1 MGRKEKAMTTKKEMI
16 DLQIAIGK
24 ETMDKHA
31 GVLQGLADNP
41 VDHSKE
47 RNPKKKA
54 GATKA
59 KIQKI
64 GNSLG
69 VILPKDVLS
78 RQRISEGD
86 YLTLSESPSG
96 LILSVYDE
104 ELQEELEIGDAFMRK
119 YRDTFKALAK

>member
-1 MGRKEKAMTTKKEMI
+1 MKAKVQRAGDQKEAAVQLDIGMEIMNERRDI
-16 DLQIAIGK
+16 LQA
-24 ETMDKHA
+24 
-31 GVLQGLADNP
+31 LADNP
-41 VDHSKE
+41 VDHT
-47 RNPKKKA
+47 PKDKSPRM
-54 GATKA
+54 KA

-69 VILPKDVLS
+69 VILPKEILN

-96 LILSVYDE
+96 VILSVYDE
-104 ELQEELEIGDAFMRK
+104 ELQEELAIGDEFIRQ

>member
-1 MGRKEKAMTTKKEMI
+1 MTAKKEVI
-16 DLQIAIGK
+16 GLQIALGK
-24 ETMDKHA
+24 DIIDKDA
-31 GVLQGLADNP
+31 SVLQGLANRP
-41 VDHSKE
+41 VDQSKVPE
-47 RNPKKKA
+47 TKRKA

-69 VILPKDVLS
+69 LILPRDVLS
-78 RQRISEGD
+78 RHRINEGD
-86 YLTLSESPSG
+86 YLSLSEGPSG

-104 ELQEELEIGDAFMRK
+104 ELQEELEISDAFMRK

>member
-1 MGRKEKAMTTKKEMI
+1 MTVKKEMI

-41 VDHSKE
+41 VDHLKDHGT
-47 RNPKKKA
+47 KKKA

-69 VILPKDVLS
+69 VILPKEMLN
-78 RQRISEGD
+78 RQRIREGD

-104 ELQEELEIGDAFMRK
+104 ELQEELAIGDAFMRQ

>member
-1 MGRKEKAMTTKKEMI
+1 MTTKKEMI

-24 ETMDKHA
+24 DIMAKQAE
-31 GVLQGLADNP
+31 VLQGLADNP
-41 VDHSKE
+41 VDPAKAFGT
-47 RNPKKKA
+47 KKKA
-54 GATKA
+54 GVTKA

-78 RQRISEGD
+78 RHRISEGD
-86 YLTLSESPSG
+86 YLSLSEGPSG

>member
-1 MGRKEKAMTTKKEMI
+1 MKANRKTAEKQVATAEKVIEKR
-16 DLQIAIGK
+16 
-24 ETMDKHA
+24 A
-31 GVLQGLADNP
+31 GLLQGLADNP
-41 VDHSKE
+41 VDHANKSA
-47 RNPKKKA
+47 PQKKT
-54 GATKA
+54 GSTKA

-69 VILPKDVLS
+69 VILPKEMLN

-104 ELQEELEIGDAFMRK
+104 ELQEELEIGDAFMRQ

>member
-1 MGRKEKAMTTKKEMI
+1 MTAKKEMI

-24 ETMDKHA
+24 DTMDKQA
-31 GVLQGLADNP
+31 DVLQGLADNP
-41 VDHSKE
+41 VDHAKGLGT
-47 RNPKKKA
+47 KKKA

-78 RQRISEGD
+78 RHRISEGD
-86 YLTLSESPSG
+86 YLSLSEGPSG
-96 LILSVYDE
+96 VILSVYDE

>member
-1 MGRKEKAMTTKKEMI
+1 MRQEKVMGAKKEMI

-24 ETMDKHA
+24 ETMEKHA
-31 GVLQGLADNP
+31 VVLQGLADNP
-41 VDHSKE
+41 VDHQKL
-47 RNPKKKA
+47 RDTKKKA

-69 VILPKDVLS
+69 VILPKEVLN

-96 LILSVYDE
+96 LVLSVYDE

>member
-1 MGRKEKAMTTKKEMI
+1 MTAK
-16 DLQIAIGK
+16 K
-24 ETMDKHA
+24 ETMSFQIGIGKQVIDERINYAEGPTDIHI
-31 GVLQGLADNP
+31 DYT
-41 VDHSKE
+41 KE
-47 RNPKKKA
+47 PDVKKKSGVA
-54 GATKA
+54 KA

-69 VILPKDVLS
+69 IILPRDVLS

-86 YLTLSESPSG
+86 YLSLSEGPSG

-104 ELQEELEIGDAFMRK
+104 ELQEELDVGDAFMRK